1 MDKNNKYS
9 RFKTRLSNF
18 NKGFKKLNKKL
29 KIASIITLLL
39 LIFALVLANLLFTR
53 IYLKQ
58 AFENSVMNFSK
69 KNESTIFQIKNI
81 TFFSSCDAKNKN
93 ISSSNFTIENLYQYT
108 DMALFISSPNPEKG
122 LENTLKSVYIDNI
135 KFTKTPELGIPNL
148 YYKNIE
154 NFAKSEIVDTNV
166 INDRL
171 DFSIS
176 SDDVTNLDSP
186 VLYNN
191 LANPIVLSFVNQNIK
206 SDYTI
211 TDTSKAI
218 TYDGSLLKRCEILLN
233 SIRTSI
239 SFDIYITNNLNQE
252 FKCSVFIDIPIDT
265 DSSSLYDGT
274 ITLKKDT
281 NYIFYRYK

>member
-9 RFKTRLSNF
+9 RFKTRLSHF
-18 NKGFKKLNKKL
+18 NKEFKKLNKKL

-53 IYLKQ
+53 IYSKQ
-58 AFENSVMNFSK
+58 SFENSVMNFSK

-176 SDDVTNLDSP
+176 SDDITNLDSP

-191 LANPIVLSFVNQNIK
+191 LANPIVLSFINQNIK
-206 SDYTI
+206 NDYTI

>member
-9 RFKTRLSNF
+9 RFKTRLSHF

-53 IYLKQ
+53 IYSKQ
-58 AFENSVMNFSK
+58 AFEHSVMNFSK

-176 SDDVTNLDSP
+176 SDDITNLDSP

-206 SDYTI
+206 NDYTI

>member
-176 SDDVTNLDSP
+176 SDDITNLDSP

-206 SDYTI
+206 NDYTI

>member
-9 RFKTRLSNF
+9 RLKIKLLNF
-18 NKGFKKLNKKL
+18 IKSFKKLNSKL
-29 KIASIITLLL
+29 KILTMITLPLFILVLL
-39 LIFALVLANLLFTR
+39 LVNLSFTQ
-53 IYLKQ
+53 IYLKKSF
-58 AFENSVMNFSK
+58 ANSVMAFSK
-69 KNESTIFQIKNI
+69 KNESTVFQIKNI

-108 DMALFISSPNPEKG
+108 DMALFISSPNSEKN

-135 KFTKTPELGIPNL
+135 KFTKTPELGTPSL

-154 NFAKSEIVDTNV
+154 NFAKSEIVDATV
-166 INDRL
+166 ISNRL

-176 SDDVTNLDSP
+176 SDDTTNLDSP

-191 LANPIVLSFVNQNIK
+191 LANPIILSFVNQNIK
-206 SDYTI
+206 NDYTI
-211 TDTSKAI
+211 TDTSKPI
-218 TYDGSLLKRCEILLN
+218 TYDGSLLKRCEVLLN

-252 FKCSVFIDIPIDT
+252 FKCSIFIDIPIDT

>member
-252 FKCSVFIDIPIDT
+252 FKCSVFVDIPIDT

>member
-1 MDKNNKYS
+1 
-9 RFKTRLSNF
+9 
-18 NKGFKKLNKKL
+18 
-29 KIASIITLLL
+29 
-39 LIFALVLANLLFTR
+39 
-53 IYLKQ
+53 
-58 AFENSVMNFSK
+58 
-69 KNESTIFQIKNI
+69 
-81 TFFSSCDAKNKN
+81 
-93 ISSSNFTIENLYQYT
+93 
-108 DMALFISSPNPEKG
+108 MALFISSPNPEKG

-176 SDDVTNLDSP
+176 SDDITNLDSP

>member
-9 RFKTRLSNF
+9 RFKIKLLNFAKDF
-18 NKGFKKLNKKL
+18 NKLNGKL
-29 KIASIITLLL
+29 KILSIITLLL
-39 LIFALVLANLLFTR
+39 LVFVLILVNLSFTQ
-53 IYLKQ
+53 IHLKQ
-58 AFENSVMNFSK
+58 AFANSVMNFSK

-108 DMALFISSPNPEKG
+108 DMALFISSPTLEKS

-135 KFTKTPELGIPNL
+135 KFTHPPELGTPSL

-154 NFAKSEIVDTNV
+154 NFAKGEIVDSNA

-176 SDDVTNLDSP
+176 SDDTTNLDSP

-206 SDYTI
+206 NDYTI
-211 TDTSKAI
+211 TDTSKPI
-218 TYDGSLLKRCEILLN
+218 TYDGSLLKRCEVLLN

-265 DSSSLYDGT
+265 DSNSLYDGT